1 MVEYPALLLGVSFL
15 QDAKAHHRRRLVKR
29 GVEQLPGETRRG
41 VYELHRKKGDYVLDD
56 ILAPNAVSV
65 QVTEEE
71 AAMGLFLEFSRI
83 NHDCQPNALYRF
95 SPKTLALEVFPYRTI
110 QPGEEITVS
119 YTPISMPHN
128 QRREY
133 LRQVWGFDCSCS
145 LCHSTD
151 EAAISDSDHRRERVG
166 ELKQSVLQASSQ
178 QYFENALVM
187 AQEWLEVGEREGV
200 PPLLAEY
207 YDIVA
212 RLSFDVGDLQDAR
225 RYALLAFDAWTK
237 FGSVDD
243 TDLEAAREY
252 LRELNRLGRGVKLE
266 RQGVANMFKD
276 AE

>member
-1 MVEYPALLLGVSFL
+1 MVEYPTLLLGVSFL
-15 QDAKAHHRRRLVKR
+15 KDSKAHHRRRLVKR
-29 GVEQLPGETRRG
+29 AVEQLPEETRRG
-41 VYELHRKKGDYVLDD
+41 VYELHRKKGNYVLDD
-56 ILAPNAVSV
+56 ILAPNSVSV

-71 AAMGLFLEFSRI
+71 GFMGLFLEFSRI

-119 YTPISMPHN
+119 YTPISMPRH

-133 LRQVWGFDCSCS
+133 LSQVWGFDCSCS
-145 LCHSTD
+145 LCRSTD
-151 EAAISDSDHRRERVG
+151 EAEISDSDHRRERVG
-166 ELKQSVLQASSQ
+166 ELRESVMQASSE

-187 AQEWLEVGEREGV
+187 AHEWLELGEKEGI

-225 RYALLAFDAWTK
+225 RYALLALGAWTK

-252 LRELNRLGRGVKLE
+252 VRELNRLRRDVKLE
-266 RQGVANMFKD
+266 RKGVANMFKD
-276 AE
+276 S